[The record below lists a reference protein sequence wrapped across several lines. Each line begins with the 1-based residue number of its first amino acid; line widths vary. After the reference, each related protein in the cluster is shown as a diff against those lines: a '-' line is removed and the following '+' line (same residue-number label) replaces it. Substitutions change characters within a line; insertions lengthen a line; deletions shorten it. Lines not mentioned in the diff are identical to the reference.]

1 MVPVFTLDN
10 TMQTV
15 DQLSRTYD
23 SDPAH
28 NQKVTELALAIFDEL
43 SSVHNLGIAERRLLE
58 VAGRL
63 HDIGWSQTVL
73 HGHHKLSG
81 ELILKSEIPG
91 LSPEDK
97 VMCSLIARYHT
108 KSVPNA
114 SKHPRFA
121 ALKPKQRDAV
131 EWLAA
136 ILRVADALDSS
147 HTGMIKKIRVRISEK
162 GLTFS
167 LETNSDCWDEVRRA
181 RIKQDLLAAKS
192 GRSIVYRC

>member
-1 MVPVFTLDN
+1 MVPALTLDK

-15 DQLSRTYD
+15 DELARTHD
-23 SDPAH
+23 CDPAH
-28 NQKVTELALAIFDEL
+28 NLKVTELALVIFDEL
-43 SSVHNLGIAERRLLE
+43 ASVHHLGTAERRLLE
-58 VAGRL
+58 ISGRL

-91 LSPEDK
+91 LGAEDK

-108 KSVPNA
+108 KSLPDA
-114 SKHPRFA
+114 AKHPRFA
-121 ALKPKQRDAV
+121 SLKPKQRDTV

-136 ILRVADALDSS
+136 IVRVADALDSS
-147 HTGMIKKIRVRISEK
+147 HTGIIKKLKLRVSEK
-162 GLTFS
+162 SLTFS
-167 LETNSDCWDEVRRA
+167 LETNNDCWDEVRRA

>member
-1 MVPVFTLDN
+1 MVPVLTLDK

-15 DQLSRTYD
+15 DELSRIYD

-43 SSVHNLGIAERRLLE
+43 ADLHHLGPAERLLLE
-58 VAGRL
+58 LSGRL

-91 LSPEDK
+91 LSEVDK

-108 KSVPNA
+108 KSLPNA

-121 ALKPKQRDAV
+121 SLKPKQRDTV

-147 HTGMIKKIRVRISEK
+147 HTGIVKRLKVRVSEK

-167 LETNSDCWDEVRRA
+167 LDTNSDCWDEVRRA
-181 RIKQDLLAAKS
+181 RIKQDLLAAKT